1 LRKMRHPSRSDK
13 LKTFLEEDWLP
24 IVEYREFLIKKDSRF
39 VVSYQLFAGAA
50 YLLSIVFH
58 TQLAGLQQ

>member
-24 IVEYREFLIKKDSRF
+24 SV
-39 VVSYQLFAGAA
+39 
-50 YLLSIVFH
+50 
-58 TQLAGLQQ
+58 